1 MIAYL
6 IGDVSLVEEQR
17 LVLQT
22 SGGVGYLVQVPQA
35 LGNRHSVG
43 EILSLHIHTSVREDE
58 ISLYG
63 FETTVE
69 RQLFERLL
77 KASGVGPKL
86 ALTIVSVLEPRNL
99 VQAILR
105 EDVNTL
111 SQVPGIGKKTAARL
125 CLELKDNFSK
135 SPIQGLE
142 SALITGKATTPTIP
156 PGETAS
162 LQSALKN
169 MGFAE
174 KEILTVLASLPLEA
188 EGFEAKL
195 RLALGLLSK
204 R

>member
-1 MIAYL
+1 MC
-6 IGDVSLVEEQR
+6 R
-17 LVLQT
+17 
-22 SGGVGYLVQVPQA
+22 PQG
-35 LGNRHSVG
+35 LGNRHFVG
-43 EILSLHIHTSVREDE
+43 EVLGLHIHTSVREDE

-63 FETTVE
+63 FETTAE

-125 CLELKDNFSK
+125 CLELKDSFSK

-142 SALITGKATTPTIP
+142 LSLIHI
-156 PGETAS
+156 
-162 LQSALKN
+162 
-169 MGFAE
+169 
-174 KEILTVLASLPLEA
+174 
-188 EGFEAKL
+188 
-195 RLALGLLSK
+195 
-204 R
+204 

>member
-6 IGDVSLVEEQR
+6 SGDVSLVEEQR

-22 SGGVGYLVQVPQA
+22 SGGVGYLVQVTQG

-43 EILSLHIHTSVREDE
+43 EVLSLHIHTSVREDE

-63 FETTVE
+63 FETTAE

-125 CLELKDNFSK
+125 CLELKDSFSK

-142 SALITGKATTPTIP
+142 SALITGKATTSVIP
-156 PGETAS
+156 SGETAS

-174 KEILTVLASLPLEA
+174 KEILTVLASLPPEA
-188 EGFEAKL
+188 EGFEIKL